1 MTRLARYAS
10 TPNVA
15 AALVLLAALLVS
27 FALTARS
34 DADAPVTHTVARANL
49 DGTGVDQSFISG
61 GGAYPFGIAVDATH
75 IYWTTAYGSG
85 GSVNRANLDGSGID
99 QSFMSGVSTTRPYG
113 IAVDANHIYW
123 TNSDFAFG
131 YTIGRANID
140 GLGINQ
146 SFING
151 SGPLDSYGV
160 AVDSTHIYWTN
171 DLGSTIGRA
180 DLDGTNVG
188 QNFVTDAGFPR
199 DVAVNANHVYWTN
212 DSPPPTLPCGSTC
225 GTEPPDTIPPNTVIS
240 KGAPSKTDKTKLK
253 FKFKSSEPNSTFECR
268 LDKNKFKAC
277 ESPKTVRRLDVS
289 KHKFQVRATDAAGN
303 VDPTPAKDKFKVVG

>member
-1 MTRLARYAS
+1 
-10 TPNVA
+10 
-15 AALVLLAALLVS
+15 
-27 FALTARS
+27 
-34 DADAPVTHTVARANL
+34 
-49 DGTGVDQSFISG
+49 
-61 GGAYPFGIAVDATH
+61 
-75 IYWTTAYGSG
+75 
-85 GSVNRANLDGSGID
+85 
-99 QSFMSGVSTTRPYG
+99 MSGVSTTRPYG

-180 DLDGTNVG
+180 DLDGTNVDHSFISG
-188 QNFVTDAGFPR
+188 ASQPFGIAVDAGHVYWTNTYPTNTIGRADLDGTNVDQNFVTDAGFPR

-268 LDKNKFKAC
+268 LDKK
-277 ESPKTVRRLDVS
+277 
-289 KHKFQVRATDAAGN
+289 KFQGAASLRRRSGAS
-303 VDPTPAKDKFKVVG
+303 T